1 MLGLHL
7 VGEWTDTKGP
17 NGHLERIFKK
27 QTLDSVKPRFKS
39 LNCHPAGW
47 PWASFSTTPSSG
59 FPYVKSLQSCSALW
73 NPMDCSLPGSS
84 VHGIHQ
90 ARILEW
96 VAMPPPGD
104 LSVPGLE
111 PKSVK
116 SNLLWQAGSLPLVPL
131 LQQKGHLC
139 DNSFQKRRRRL
150 IKSRIRQW
158 RNLSEG
164 FFSLGTRRLLNPL
177 RFPVKMSCKMIG

>member
-1 MLGLHL
+1 MGSQRVRHDWATPAY
-7 VGEWTDTKGP
+7 E
-17 NGHLERIFKK
+17 K
-27 QTLDSVKPRFKS
+27 QTILNSKWGLTSMTLVWILPCFMLSRFS
-39 LNCHPAGW
+39 RVRLCETLWTAACQAPLSMGFSRQEYWSGLPCPPA
-47 PWASFSTTPSSG
+47 
-59 FPYVKSLQSCSALW
+59 
-73 NPMDCSLPGSS
+73 
-84 VHGIHQ
+84 
-90 ARILEW
+90 
-96 VAMPPPGD
+96 GD
-104 LSVPGLE
+104 LSVPGVE

-139 DNSFQKRRRRL
+139 DKSFQKRRRL

-177 RFPVKMSCKMIG
+177 RFPVKMSCKMIGSRHRI